1 MTVKAFGLTVIGKN
15 NGLLAMNGQSDKF
28 PTPVMATRFRLSL
41 RGRKPVS
48 ISNPENN
55 EIASSFHSSQ

>member
-1 MTVKAFGLTVIGKN
+1 VILAIVQN
-15 NGLLAMNGQSDKF
+15 HVLLSMNRKFEKF
-28 PTPVMATRFRLSL
+28 PMPVLTARFDLSL
-41 RGRKPVS
+41 RGRKPVA